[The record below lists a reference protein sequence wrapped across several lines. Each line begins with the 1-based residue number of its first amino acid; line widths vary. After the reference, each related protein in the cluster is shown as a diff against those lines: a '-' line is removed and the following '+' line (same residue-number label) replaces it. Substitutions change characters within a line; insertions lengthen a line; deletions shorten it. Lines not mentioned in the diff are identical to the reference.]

1 MGNPRLNTM
10 VKGETMTPV
19 PEGTI
24 TTTETWQEGSDNP
37 VLLVNAGLVS
47 DVSKLIMGGGD
58 SFEVATDIIRLVTKF
73 NNKEKE

>member
-1 MGNPRLNTM
+1 
-10 VKGETMTPV
+10 MTPV

-24 TTTETWQEGSDNP
+24 TTTETWQEGSDSP